1 MRGGFPLDKSIL
13 KEVKFNKDGLVPV
26 ITQSYYTGKVLMQAY
41 ANREALEKTLDTGIA
56 TYYSRSR
63 QKLWVKGET
72 SGNTQKVVK
81 VKLDC
86 DGDSVVYLVKDYGVA
101 CHTGEE
107 SCFFRNC
114 SLEKEEKPDPYE
126 ILHALYRK
134 VEDRRKTKAEGSYVA
149 KLFERGSDKIIQ
161 KVGEEAIE
169 TVIALKNNDRDEIVY
184 ETADLLFHLIV
195 ALVDRGVKI
204 EEIQEELLR
213 RYK

>member
-1 MRGGFPLDKSIL
+1 LDKSIL